1 MGSAHWSG
9 WQTIC
14 DMLHDPKPSNRAS
27 AVQTLRS
34 LTHDGDEG
42 DARWREGEKV
52 ERVSRREVAPAWGE
66 PGRGAWAPHASWRS
80 APDDDG
86 HQRRRVV
93 RAVVANG
100 GVAPLVDLLSSTNNA
115 ETQRAAADVL
125 RNVISSTARDDANDH
140 EIFVPDVLDVV
151 DDREQVREAPRVE
164 KPEDASFAASDGA
177 SGGDDKDD
185 RVNRLIMEEADIVQP
200 ILGLLEHPSENV
212 RTSALGTMSE
222 LVHNSEEARAKIFQ
236 EPELLPRLL
245 DVADERV
252 GWSRPEVDAAEAVS
266 VFKLMLD
273 DELNS
278 ASARAAISAG
288 PGVVKSIVD
297 AATQA
302 LPPDEEAVLHRLG
315 CSVGQPIDRREV
327 WAAREA
333 NDALVGLGRKADN
346 DGRENGF
353 EPPRVDDDVADDD
366 EGDDGDFN
374 RRRRNLAAM
383 AAMRNLVD
391 ADVDEDALSHNGDD
405 VLPRLQ
411 ALRDAGGVDAVV
423 DLLADRDEWGQA
435 GARAGQESEIP
446 NFKGSFLGRF
456 PLAGAALT
464 LRALVR
470 AGDQGG
476 AAKTPLDTVEEAS
489 EEDCVEAPPPVADE
503 APVEGSLRGELADAG
518 GPAAR
523 VHAEPG
529 PRAAPGGGPGRRRA
543 GRPRRRPGPVPRRS
557 PSPAPEP
564 RDRSASRSPS
574 PVRSEASE
582 EAPEPPEGPDW
593 ERPPGDVKGGSSANR
608 FDQAQ
613 LKAQLKDAIDADRS
627 VIQTIVDLLQD
638 MVRAEGEGFAAAH
651 DLAET
656 LRTIAS
662 SDLVARMR
670 IRDAGGVRPL
680 MAVLAKSDAAPRPPD
695 AARRG
700 PDDRLWL
707 GGEAPRT
714 RRGRAATRTRSDSQ
728 DSTELA
734 AAADRTE
741 AAPLARAWLG
751 NDERADGRDRG
762 RRRRRTTPA
771 PRRRPPGGPGGL
783 PAYELGLHSRIT
795 SHPSG
800 FRRWH
805 VTHELVAN
813 SRRRVREAERD
824 ARRIAR
830 LAELLRQEKVDL
842 VDMIRGATVA
852 GATSGLAQRSDDQ
865 RTRGAG
871 RDERERVAVAGYGK
885 AAETPR
891 RHRHGGTTPGLVQ
904 YDVVQS
910 DLRSLKLLQRRVRLE
925 TAAHETATHA
935 DEEVDPAA
943 GDREGDLT
951 TELHLLDSTL
961 SALGEMRDVS

>member
-1 MGSAHWSG
+1 M
-9 WQTIC
+9 
-14 DMLHDPKPSNRAS
+14 
-27 AVQTLRS
+27 
-34 LTHDGDEG
+34 
-42 DARWREGEKV
+42 
-52 ERVSRREVAPAWGE
+52 
-66 PGRGAWAPHASWRS
+66 
-80 APDDDG
+80 
-86 HQRRRVV
+86 
-93 RAVVANG
+93 
-100 GVAPLVDLLSSTNNA
+100 
-115 ETQRAAADVL
+115 
-125 RNVISSTARDDANDH
+125 
-140 EIFVPDVLDVV
+140 
-151 DDREQVREAPRVE
+151 
-164 KPEDASFAASDGA
+164 
-177 SGGDDKDD
+177 
-185 RVNRLIMEEADIVQP
+185 NRLIMEEADIVQP

-278 ASARAAISAG
+278 ASARAAISAR

-333 NDALVGLGRKADN
+333 NDALVGLGREGRDAAATAVVNVIQADN
-346 DGRENGF
+346 DGREKSF

-405 VLPRLQ
+405 DLPRLQ

-423 DLLADRDEWGQA
+423 DLLADRDEWGQ
-435 GARAGQESEIP
+435 
-446 NFKGSFLGRF
+446 
-456 PLAGAALT
+456 AGAALT

-489 EEDCVEAPPPVADE
+489 EEDCVEATPPVADE
-503 APVEGSLRGELADAG
+503 APVEGSLRGELARTFA
-518 GPAAR
+518 
-523 VHAEPG
+523 
-529 PRAAPGGGPGRRRA
+529 
-543 GRPRRRPGPVPRRS
+543 VPRLVSMLSRGRERPQAAVQAAGALVALVGDQGRGRGRS
-557 PSPAPEP
+557 PSPAPNR

-707 GGEAPRT
+707 GGEAPRDAPRA
-714 RRGRAATRTRSDSQ
+714 RRDSNARSDSQ

-762 RRRRRTTPA
+762 PSEAEDDAGAAEEAAEAAGPASPA
-771 PRRRPPGGPGGL
+771 PPPPRAAAARAADDIVVRQGL

-805 VTHELVAN
+805 VTHELMAN
-813 SRRRVREAERD
+813 ARRRVREAERD

-842 VDMIRGATVA
+842 VDTIRGATVA

-865 RTRGAG
+865 RASGLASSRDARLEEELRRGPRAVALETRGAG

-910 DLRSLKLLQRRVRLE
+910 DLRSLKLLQRRVQLE
-925 TAAHETATHA
+925 TAAHLTATHA

>member
-66 PGRGAWAPHASWRS
+66 PGRGAWAWGEATRELRAAGATSPHASWRS

-93 RAVVANG
+93 RAV
-100 GVAPLVDLLSSTNNA
+100 
-115 ETQRAAADVL
+115 RAADVL
-125 RNVISSTARDDANDH
+125 RNAISSTARDDANDH

-164 KPEDASFAASDGA
+164 KPEDA
-177 SGGDDKDD
+177 
-185 RVNRLIMEEADIVQP
+185 
-200 ILGLLEHPSENV
+200 
-212 RTSALGTMSE
+212 
-222 LVHNSEEARAKIFQ
+222 
-236 EPELLPRLL
+236 PRRRRRRRQRRPR
-245 DVADERV
+245 ER
-252 GWSRPEVDAAEAVS
+252 
-266 VFKLMLD
+266 
-273 DELNS
+273 
-278 ASARAAISAG
+278 
-288 PGVVKSIVD
+288 
-297 AATQA
+297 
-302 LPPDEEAVLHRLG
+302 
-315 CSVGQPIDRREV
+315 
-327 WAAREA
+327 
-333 NDALVGLGRKADN
+333 
-346 DGRENGF
+346 F

-383 AAMRNLVD
+383 AAMRNLD
-391 ADVDEDALSHNGDD
+391 AGVDEDALSHNGDD

-503 APVEGSLRGELADAG
+503 APVEGRCAASSRASAVPRLVSMLSRGRERPQAAVQAAG
-518 GPAAR
+518 ALVALVGD
-523 VHAEPG
+523 
-529 PRAAPGGGPGRRRA
+529 PGRCRC
-543 GRPRRRPGPVPRRS
+543 RS
-557 PSPAPEP
+557 PPPAPNR

-574 PVRSEASE
+574 P
-582 EAPEPPEGPDW
+582 
-593 ERPPGDVKGGSSANR
+593 
-608 FDQAQ
+608 AQ

-662 SDLVARMR
+662 SDLVAH
-670 IRDAGGVRPL
+670 AH
-680 MAVLAKSDAAPRPPD
+680 PRRGRRFD
-695 AARRG
+695 GARRG
-700 PDDRLWL
+700 RGPH
-707 GGEAPRT
+707 G
-714 RRGRAATRTRSDSQ
+714 GRAARPGLARQRRARRRARPGPSEAEDDAGAAEEAAEAAGRRRQ
-728 DSTELA
+728 RA
-734 AAADRTE
+734 AAAR
-741 AAPLARAWLG
+741 AARA
-751 NDERADGRDRG
+751 ADDIVVRQ
-762 RRRRRTTPA
+762 
-771 PRRRPPGGPGGL
+771 GL

-813 SRRRVREAERD
+813 SRRRVRGG
-824 ARRIAR
+824 ARRAAHRAAR
-830 LAELLRQEKVDL
+830 GLLRQEKVDL

-865 RTRGAG
+865 RVSGLASRARLEEELRRGPRAVALETRGAG